1 MKATLKIM
9 LMVVAMDI
17 VMMFGKEQQENLKQW
32 QMKNNRRRWSAQV
45 WLRQRMLV
53 QRSATLPRQEGRR
66 GEESSDGLP
75 SFHGGLLT
83 GTPGN
88 KTNGSLLLDR
98 LPTKLSLH
106 EVDLHTSDSSLSLFL
121 R

>member
-1 MKATLKIM
+1 
-9 LMVVAMDI
+9 MVGAGVAEAADASSEI
-17 VMMFGKEQQENLKQW
+17 SNAPKTGRAA
-32 QMKNNRRRWSAQV
+32 RRR
-45 WLRQRMLV
+45 R
-53 QRSATLPRQEGRR
+53 GRR
-66 GEESSDGLP
+66 ELGWFTE
-75 SFHGGLLT
+75 LLT

>member
-1 MKATLKIM
+1 M

-17 VMMFGKEQQENLKQW
+17 VMMFGKEQNENLKQW
-32 QMKNNRRRWSAQV
+32 QMENNRRRWSAQV

-66 GEESSDGLP
+66 GEGGGEESSDGLP
-75 SFHGGLLT
+75 SFHGGLLNS
-83 GTPGN
+83 TPGN